1 DHHFYIYKE
10 DNSMYSRTLI
20 KPLNEEEIIKELAM
34 ISSTDTSQVSL
45 DAALALYKNAKES
58 LK

>member
-1 DHHFYIYKE
+1 
-10 DNSMYSRTLI
+10 MYSRTLI